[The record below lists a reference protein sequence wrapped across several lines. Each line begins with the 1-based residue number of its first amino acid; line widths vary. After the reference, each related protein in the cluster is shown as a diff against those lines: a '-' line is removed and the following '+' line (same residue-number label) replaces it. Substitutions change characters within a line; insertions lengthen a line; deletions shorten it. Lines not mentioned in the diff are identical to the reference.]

1 MTNISETLT
10 ETIKDDKFQ
19 DVLVDI
25 SETTL
30 DSLLKDGALKDF
42 PIIGV
47 FFGLAKTT
55 LTIQDK
61 LFTKKLIVFLLQLK
75 KTSNESRK
83 KQIEKIENDPEY
95 KTKVGEKLL
104 YIIDKC
110 EDHEKAKYIGKLF
123 QCYIEEKIEYEDF
136 LRASRSIELI
146 YLGDLKRFIK
156 EKWKNMGM
164 EEGGDLLGA
173 GLMDAFYSPGE
184 QMHGN
189 GNSSLTL
196 KVSHI
201 GGIIQKLL
209 DE

>member
-19 DVLVDI
+19 DVIVDL

-30 DSLLKDGALKDF
+30 DSLLKDGTLKDL
-42 PIIGV
+42 PIIGAL
-47 FFGLAKTT
+47 FGIAKTT
-55 LTIQDK
+55 LTVQDK
-61 LFTKKLIVFLLQLK
+61 LFTKKLMVFLLQLQ

-83 KQIEKIENDPEY
+83 KQIEKIEKDSEY

-110 EDHEKAKYIGKLF
+110 EDYEKAKYIGKLF
-123 QCYIEEKIEYEDF
+123 QCFIEEKIEYDDF
-136 LRASRSIELI
+136 LRASRSIELT

-156 EKWKNMGM
+156 EKWEKMGM

-173 GLMDAFYSPGE
+173 GLMDAIFFPGVP
-184 QMHGN
+184 MHGAS
-189 GNSSLTL
+189 NSSLEL
-196 KVSHI
+196 KVSYI
-201 GGIIQKLL
+201 GKKIQELL
-209 DE
+209 GE

>member
-19 DVLVDI
+19 DVIIDL

-30 DSLLKDGALKDF
+30 DTLLKDGALKDI

-47 FFGLAKTT
+47 LFGIAKTT
-55 LTIQDK
+55 LTVQDK
-61 LFTKKLIVFLLQLK
+61 LFTKKLMVFLLQLK

-83 KQIEKIENDPEY
+83 KQIEKIEKDPEY

-123 QCYIEEKIEYEDF
+123 QCFIEEKIEYENF
-136 LRASRSIELI
+136 LRASRSIELT
-146 YLGDLKRFIK
+146 YLGDLKRFIN

-173 GLMDAFYSPGE
+173 GLMDAIYSSGE
-184 QMHGN
+184 AMHGAS
-189 GNSSLTL
+189 NSSLKL
-196 KVSHI
+196 EVSYI
-201 GGIIQKLL
+201 GKMIQELL
-209 DE
+209 AE

>member
-1 MTNISETLT
+1 VINISETLT

-19 DVLVDI
+19 DVIIDL

-30 DSLLKDGALKDF
+30 DSLLKDGTLKDI
-42 PIIGV
+42 PLIGV
-47 FFGLAKTT
+47 IFGIAKTT
-55 LTIQDK
+55 LTVQDK
-61 LFTKKLIVFLLQLK
+61 LFTKKLMVFLLQLK

-83 KQIEKIENDPEY
+83 KQIEKIENDSEY

-123 QCYIEEKIEYEDF
+123 QCFIEEKIVYDDF
-136 LRASRSIELI
+136 LRASRSIELT

-156 EKWKNMGM
+156 EKWQKMGM

-173 GLMDAFYSPGE
+173 GLMDAFYSSG
-184 QMHGN
+184 QSMHGS
-189 GNSSLTL
+189 GNSSLEL
-196 KVSHI
+196 NISYI
-201 GGIIQKLL
+201 GKIIQELL
-209 DE
+209 AE

>member
-19 DVLVDI
+19 DVIVDL

-30 DSLLKDGALKDF
+30 DTLLKDGALKDI

-47 FFGLAKTT
+47 VGIAKTT
-55 LTIQDK
+55 LTVQDK
-61 LFTKKLIVFLLQLK
+61 LFTKKLMVFLLQLK

-83 KQIEKIENDPEY
+83 KQIEKIEKDPEY

-123 QCYIEEKIEYEDF
+123 QCFIEEKIEYENF
-136 LRASRSIELI
+136 LRASRSIELT
-146 YLGDLKRFIK
+146 YLGDLKRFIN

-173 GLMDAFYSPGE
+173 GLMDAIYSSGE
-184 QMHGN
+184 AMHGAS
-189 GNSSLTL
+189 NSSLKL
-196 KVSHI
+196 EVSYI
-201 GGIIQKLL
+201 GKMIQELL
-209 DE
+209 AE